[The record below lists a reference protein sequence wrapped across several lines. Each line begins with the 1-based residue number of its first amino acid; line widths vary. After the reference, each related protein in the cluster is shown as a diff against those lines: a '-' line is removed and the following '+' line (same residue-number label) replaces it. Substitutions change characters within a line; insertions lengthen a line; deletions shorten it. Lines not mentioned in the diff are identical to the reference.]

1 VFLKNCWY
9 VAAWESEVASGAPFA
24 RTICGEPV
32 VMFRDADGRAHALE
46 DRGCHRNLPLSM
58 GKVEGSR
65 LRCGYHGLVFDAKG
79 QVVEVPGQ
87 TQVPPGAGVRA
98 YPLIEKWGLLWIWP
112 GDPARADERTLPR
125 WHHLGDPTLA
135 VARGNDARPL
145 PMKCHW
151 ELNNDNLLDLS
162 HIVYVHPTTL
172 GAHGIDRTPI
182 RTERFD
188 DRVRMWR
195 FVPGVAP
202 IKLWAGY
209 MNMAPDVKVDRWMS
223 TECELPSH
231 CTVYVGFAPAG
242 VHKPEG
248 PYHSGAQLYALITAT
263 PETETSSFMF
273 YAQCRNFGVEDSE
286 MTAKFVRDVKVVFG
300 EDVTVMEAQQRNG
313 ATDPAVAR
321 IDINA
326 DAPALAMREI
336 VKKRLSEEARQ

>member
-9 VAAWESEVASGAPFA
+9 VAAWESEVAKDVPFA
-24 RTICGEPV
+24 RTVCGEPV
-32 VMFRDADGRAHALE
+32 VMFRDEAGRAHALE
-46 DRGCHRNLPLSM
+46 DRCCHRNLPLSM
-58 GKVEGSR
+58 GKVEGSS
-65 LRCGYHGLVFDAKG
+65 LRCGYHGLMFDAAG
-79 QVVEVPGQ
+79 ACVEVPGQ
-87 TQVPPGAGVRA
+87 SQVPPGAAVRA

-112 GDPARADERTLPR
+112 GDPAKADEAKLPR
-125 WHHLGDPTLA
+125 WHYLADPKLA
-135 VARGNDARPL
+135 VARGNDAKPL

-182 RTERFD
+182 KTERAED
-188 DRVRMWR
+188 KVRMWR
-195 FVPGVAP
+195 FVPDVAP
-202 IKLWAGY
+202 IKLWASY
-209 MNMAPDVKVDRWMS
+209 MNMGDIKVDRWMS
-223 TECELPSH
+223 TECELPAH

-273 YAQCRNFGVEDSE
+273 YAQCRNFGVEDAE

-300 EDVTVMEAQQRNG
+300 EDVIVMEAQQRNG
-313 ATDPAVAR
+313 AADPEVR
-321 IDINA
+321 RMDINA
-326 DAPALAMREI
+326 DAPAIAMREI
-336 VKKRLSEEARQ
+336 VRRYQSMESNR